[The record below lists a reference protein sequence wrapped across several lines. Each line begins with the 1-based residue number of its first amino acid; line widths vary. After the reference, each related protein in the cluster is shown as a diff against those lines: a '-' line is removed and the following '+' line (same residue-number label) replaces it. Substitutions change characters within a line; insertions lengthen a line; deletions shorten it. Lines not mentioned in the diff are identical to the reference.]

1 MEPSGWTVEQH
12 DGYVSRFPPTHD
24 AELRVTEVD
33 LDQPGL
39 EPSQWLAGVVRANRR
54 LGRAVPAAQYGS
66 FTGYSVDISALG
78 MRIRGWF
85 LHSGPLAIVV
95 TYRSPESLGT
105 RDDAIVRG
113 ALDTLDGRDQWQR
126 SKASEHPISS

>member
-1 MEPSGWTVEQH
+1 MKRPAVKEPSGWTVEQH
-12 DGYVSRFPPTHD
+12 DGYVSRLPPTHD

-33 LDQPGL
+33 LEQPDL
-39 EPSQWLAGVVRANRR
+39 EPSQWLAAVVRANRR
-54 LGRAVPAAQYGS
+54 VGRAVPTAQYGS
-66 FTGYSVDISALG
+66 FTGHSVEISALG

-95 TYRSPESLGT
+95 TYRGPESIGT

-113 ALDTLDGRDQWQR
+113 ALDTLHGRDQ
-126 SKASEHPISS
+126 

>member
-1 MEPSGWTVEQH
+1 
-12 DGYVSRFPPTHD
+12 
-24 AELRVTEVD
+24 
-33 LDQPGL
+33 
-39 EPSQWLAGVVRANRR
+39 
-54 LGRAVPAAQYGS
+54 VPAAQYGS
-66 FTGYSVDISALG
+66 FTGYGVDISALG

-95 TYRSPESLGT
+95 TYRGPESLGT